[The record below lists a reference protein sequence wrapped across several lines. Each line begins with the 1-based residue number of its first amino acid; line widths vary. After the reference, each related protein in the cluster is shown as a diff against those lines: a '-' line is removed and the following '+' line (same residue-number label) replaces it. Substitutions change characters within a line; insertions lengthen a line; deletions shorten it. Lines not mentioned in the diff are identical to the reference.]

1 MCNQQT
7 DKNLV
12 EKTEP
17 ALGIDNA
24 DQYHTIAETIGI

>member
-17 ALGIDNA
+17 ASGIDNA
-24 DQYHTIAETIGI
+24 QAWISITQLLRP